1 MEKVFKTIKKII
13 VVIVGTCIVSLI
25 TFVVITCFSHF
36 SSTENVIQ
44 HYGKFEHVL
53 AKSKDK
59 TPVTDNKPEHN
70 YYREAMKDEKNDIN
84 YVKDDGRFAYK
95 YCFYDIDQNGVDEL
109 IVHGSYYNYS
119 IYTLK
124 GSKVEGLAW
133 NKYGGGL
140 KIYPAKGLVSWT
152 GGHND
157 NYYIE
162 FFRIKGNKV
171 KETASKSWRNKLTE
185 EDVYPYHYVY
195 KVNGKKVTKK
205 RYKKYV
211 AALEK
216 KKVIKGKD
224 LKWCR

>member
-13 VVIVGTCIVSLI
+13 IVIAGTFIVSLT
-25 TFVVITCFSHF
+25 TFVIIMCFSHF
-36 SSTENVIQ
+36 SSADNMILR
-44 HYGKFEHVL
+44 YGEAEHVL

-70 YYREAMKDEKNDIN
+70 YYVEAMKEEKNDMN
-84 YVKDDGRFAYK
+84 YVQKDGRFAYK
-95 YCFYDIDQNGVDEL
+95 YCFYDIDQNGIDEL

-124 GSKVEGLAW
+124 GNKVEGMAW

-140 KIYPAKGLVSWT
+140 KIYPKEGIVSWS
-152 GGHND
+152 GGHKD

-162 FFRIKGNKV
+162 FFQMKGNEV
-171 KETASKSWRNKLTE
+171 KETASKSWRNRLTE

-224 LKWCR
+224 LKWRR

>member
-1 MEKVFKTIKKII
+1 M
-13 VVIVGTCIVSLI
+13 
-25 TFVVITCFSHF
+25 
-36 SSTENVIQ
+36 
-44 HYGKFEHVL
+44 
-53 AKSKDK
+53 
-59 TPVTDNKPEHN
+59 
-70 YYREAMKDEKNDIN
+70 N
-84 YVKDDGRFAYK
+84 YVQDDGRFAYK
-95 YCFYDIDQNGVDEL
+95 YCFYDIDKNGIDEL
-109 IVHGSYYNYS
+109 IIHGSYYNYS

-140 KIYPAKGLVSWT
+140 KIYPEKGLVSWT

-162 FFRIKGNKV
+162 FFRVKGNKV
-171 KETASKSWRNKLTE
+171 KETASKSWRNRLTE

-211 AALEK
+211 AALEEM
-216 KKVIKGKD
+216 KVTKGKD
-224 LKWCR
+224 LKWRR

>member
-1 MEKVFKTIKKII
+1 M
-13 VVIVGTCIVSLI
+13 
-25 TFVVITCFSHF
+25 
-36 SSTENVIQ
+36 
-44 HYGKFEHVL
+44 
-53 AKSKDK
+53 
-59 TPVTDNKPEHN
+59 
-70 YYREAMKDEKNDIN
+70 
-84 YVKDDGRFAYK
+84 
-95 YCFYDIDQNGVDEL
+95 

-140 KIYPAKGLVSWT
+140 KIYPAKGLISWT

-171 KETASKSWRNKLTE
+171 KETASKSWRNRLTE

-224 LKWCR
+224 LKWRR